1 MEDLSPYDRAT
12 LGLWRRSYTLLTEQQ
27 EDRQLV
33 EAAMHAV
40 LAGLRR
46 WSRPAELFTAY
57 EEGTAADFALVRSVL
72 PADAS
77 EELLWRIR
85 EAAFYLRYLE
95 LTPSSG

>member
-1 MEDLSPYDRAT
+1 VEDLSPYDRAT
-12 LGLWRRSYTLLTEQQ
+12 LGLWRRSYTLLTEQP

-57 EEGTAADFALVRSVL
+57 EEGTAADFALARSVL

-77 EELLWRIR
+77 EELLWRVR

>member
-1 MEDLSPYDRAT
+1 VEDLSPYDRAT
-12 LGLWRRSYTLLTEQQ
+12 LGLWRRSYTLLTGQL

-40 LAGLRR
+40 LARLRC
-46 WSRPAELFTAY
+46 WSLPAELFIAY
-57 EEGTAADFALVRSVL
+57 EEGTAADFTLARSVL

-77 EELLWRIR
+77 EELLWRVR

-95 LTPSSG
+95 LAPSSG